1 MFCNLLH
8 KVLVNSVRYVQVEVV
23 TLPTSGLC
31 YVKVTHVFH
40 CVCVFLCLFCILCAI
55 LFCSLHI
62 TCVGKPLYLASIVM
76 SFNSCS
82 LCLLGLGVDSFY

>member
-1 MFCNLLH
+1 MF
-8 KVLVNSVRYVQVEVV
+8 LVCFVTCYIRCGSSVRYVQVSVFEEV

-55 LFCSLHI
+55 LFSSLRI
-62 TCVGKPLYLASIVM
+62 TCVGKPLFLTSIVM
-76 SFNSCS
+76 SFSS
-82 LCLLGLGVDSFY
+82 